1 METGNW
7 GHMLPL
13 WDLNFFHVAIHVAIQ
28 EVIGEDRLRAILQE
42 RHLSLY
48 WGSATTG
55 KPHVAY
61 FVPMTK
67 IADFLKADCEVND
80 FTFFF

>member
-1 METGNW
+1 MAAEERLKLITRR
-7 GHMLPL
+7 L
-13 WDLNFFHVAIHVAIQ
+13 D
-28 EVIGEDRLRAILQE
+28 EVIGEDRMLTVLKE
-42 RHLSLY
+42 RPLKIY

-67 IADFLKADCEVND
+67 IADFLNAGCEVSSL
-80 FTFFF
+80 